1 MASPLAPMTERTHAR
16 GLIVRLALITA
27 LPAVLYVARIVYTG
41 KIAYRF
47 LPWNLF
53 LAWLPLVFA
62 YLAVRAGGRKP
73 WLSLPLIGAWLA
85 FLPNAPYLITDLIWL
100 DGSATT
106 LKVYDA
112 AMFFVFA
119 TCGLAAGFV
128 SLRWV
133 QALVERRAGTW
144 GGRLF
149 VLAALGLTGF
159 GVYLGRFRR
168 WNSWDIVAD
177 PAALFHDIAI
187 RVADPVLHWQM
198 WALTALFAGL
208 LLCLYWLFGLL
219 TEVKSPFGVEASA
232 GSSHPRR

>member
-1 MASPLAPMTERTHAR
+1 MASPLAPVTDRSHAR

-27 LPAVLYVARIVYTG
+27 LPAALYAARVVYTG
-41 KIAYRF
+41 KLAYRF

-62 YLAVRAGGRKP
+62 YLALRAGGRKP

-100 DGSATT
+100 NGDASI

-112 AMFFVFA
+112 AMLFTFA

-133 QALVERRAGTW
+133 QALVARRAGRW
-144 GGRLF
+144 GSRLF
-149 VLAALGLTGF
+149 VVAALGLTGF

-168 WNSWDIVAD
+168 WNSWDIVTDPASLFRDITIRLAD
-177 PAALFHDIAI
+177 P
-187 RVADPVLHWQM
+187 RQHWRM

-208 LLCLYWLFGLL
+208 LLALYWLFAVLADATTGERQMADRLQ
-219 TEVKSPFGVEASA
+219 
-232 GSSHPRR
+232 

>member
-1 MASPLAPMTERTHAR
+1 MASPLVPVTERSHAR
-16 GLIVRLALITA
+16 WLIVRLALITA
-27 LPAVLYVARIVYTG
+27 LPAALYVARIVYTG

-62 YLAVRAGGRKP
+62 YLAIRISHRTP
-73 WLSLPLIGAWLA
+73 WLRLPVIGAWLV

-100 DGSATT
+100 DGRAST

-112 AMFFVFA
+112 AMFFAFA
-119 TCGLAAGFV
+119 TCGLTAGLV

-133 QALVERRAGTW
+133 QALVEKRAGMW
-144 GGRLF
+144 GSRLF
-149 VLAALGLTGF
+149 VLGALGLTGF

-168 WNSWDIVAD
+168 WNSWDIVTD
-177 PAALFHDIAI
+177 PVALLRDIAI
-187 RVADPVLHWQM
+187 RLADPIRHWQM

-208 LLCLYWLFGLL
+208 LLFLYSLFGLL
-219 TEVKSPFGVEASA
+219 TEAA
-232 GSSHPRR
+232 GEPQAADRTA